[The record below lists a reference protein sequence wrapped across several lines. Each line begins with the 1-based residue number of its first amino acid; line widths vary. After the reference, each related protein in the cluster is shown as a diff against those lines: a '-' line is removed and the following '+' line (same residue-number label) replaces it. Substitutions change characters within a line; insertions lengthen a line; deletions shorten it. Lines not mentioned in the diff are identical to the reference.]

1 MGATVAH
8 GSDIYLFVDPA
19 ASITRVRFWLGPK
32 KGTPYHIEMSAP
44 FDLAGTASDG
54 SALPFTVPDNAGPFT
69 ITSEV
74 TFTNGSV
81 QKTTVTL
88 QLT

>member
-1 MGATVAH
+1 MGETVAH

-32 KGTPYHIEMSAP
+32 KGTPNHIEMSAP

-54 SALPFTVPDNAGPFT
+54 SANPFTVPDSPGPFMVT
-69 ITSEV
+69 AEV

-81 QKTTVTL
+81 QKTSVTL
-88 QLT
+88 LLT